1 MDLTSRL
8 SELEEMVRDA
18 KSMPL
23 SSSALLNRDEVLNLI
38 EDLKSSLPDEI
49 KQARWVVKD
58 REELLAKARRDAE
71 AMVEQARAEQ
81 LRLASHEAVMQRA
94 KDEAERIVQEAEED
108 SRRLRLEAED
118 YVDAKLAQLEGTLQ
132 KILEDM
138 MASND
143 GLSRTMDQVV
153 GGGGKGRGAT
163 RTGARGPADR
173 RRPHAGERGRG
184 HLRPGFAR
192 GALRDA
198 VRPMPQDVRTRL
210 RRGDDRARPAR
221 ARSRRRLRARA
232 GPDARP
238 RADRARR
245 GGARDAVLAAVP
257 TRLPGPVRDLRR
269 RPQPRR
275 VPRSRG
281 DRSS

>member
-38 EDLKSSLPDEI
+38 EDLKSALPDEI

-94 KDEAERIVQEAEED
+94 KDERIVQEADED

-143 GLSRTMDQVV
+143 GLSRTIDQVV
-153 GGGGKGRGAT
+153 AGREKLRGAT
-163 RTGARGPADR
+163 PSDELGPEVRLSEDR
-173 RRPHAGERGRG
+173 EDEEA
-184 HLRPGFAR
+184 
-192 GALRDA
+192 
-198 VRPMPQDVRTRL
+198 
-210 RRGDDRARPAR
+210 
-221 ARSRRRLRARA
+221 
-232 GPDARP
+232 
-238 RADRARR
+238 
-245 GGARDAVLAAVP
+245 
-257 TRLPGPVRDLRR
+257 
-269 RPQPRR
+269 
-275 VPRSRG
+275 
-281 DRSS
+281 